1 MIMGYI
7 DPSSGSVILQLIA
20 GGVVGGLFIVK
31 LYWHKFK
38 DIIAELKHRM
48 VKVKF

>member
-20 GGVVGGLFIVK
+20 GGLVGGLFIVK
-31 LYWHKFK
+31 LYWRKFK
-38 DIIAELKHRM
+38 DTVVELKHRL
-48 VKVKF
+48 VKVKS